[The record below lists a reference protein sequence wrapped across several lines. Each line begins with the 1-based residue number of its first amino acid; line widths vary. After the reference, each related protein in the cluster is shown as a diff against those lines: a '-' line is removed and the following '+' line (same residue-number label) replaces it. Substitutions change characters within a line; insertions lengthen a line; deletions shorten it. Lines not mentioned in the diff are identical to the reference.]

1 MQDTERRAFLRAA
14 GLAGAVGLAGNVA
27 GQETTAEDG
36 ETTTEG
42 GETANNGLVTVSSDR
57 SFDRTLSDVET
68 NIELN
73 ENLTL
78 IEVVDHA
85 QSAERFGMDLRP
97 TTLLIFGNPRLGSQ
111 LMQENQTIGIDLPQK
126 MLIWEAEDGSVNVTY
141 NDPRWLAERHGIE
154 GQEDTLNAISNAL
167 ESLATSGN

>member
-1 MQDTERRAFLRAA
+1 MQDTERRAFLRVA
-14 GLAGAVGLAGNVA
+14 GLMGAMGFAGNVA
-27 GQETTAEDG
+27 GQETTTADG
-36 ETTTEG
+36 EQTE
-42 GETANNGLVTVSSDR
+42 NGLVTVSSDR
-57 SFDRTLSDVET
+57 SFDRTLSDVQT

-97 TTLLIFGNPRLGSQ
+97 TTLLIFGNPRLGTQ
-111 LMQENQTIGIDLPQK
+111 LMQAEQTAGIDLPQK
-126 MLIWEAEDGSVNVTY
+126 MLVWEADDGSVYVTY